1 VKVTQ
6 KGERH
11 SKEKEMAHEEIIIK
25 AIKRTVKGKQVG
37 TLRRAGQLPGVI
49 YGRHIE
55 AFPIQMDYKE
65 FANKIFRLTSS
76 SLVTIDVEG
85 ETHAAILRDKQKDVI
100 NGHLLH
106 VDFLAVS
113 LTEKLRTRVS
123 IELVGKAPVSEIPDT
138 VIVQAVN
145 QLEIEC
151 YPQDLPDTIK
161 VDISSLVTMDDV
173 IIVGSIDL
181 GDKIE
186 VFTDKDEVI
195 ASVTYV
201 AQEIV
206 PEVVPSV
213 AEIEPEVMEKGK
225 KPEEAEEEKE
235 K

>member
-1 VKVTQ
+1 
-6 KGERH
+6 
-11 SKEKEMAHEEIIIK
+11 
-25 AIKRTVKGKQVG
+25 
-37 TLRRAGQLPGVI
+37 
-49 YGRHIE
+49 
-55 AFPIQMDYKE
+55 
-65 FANKIFRLTSS
+65 LTSS

-85 ETHAAILRDKQKDVI
+85 EVHAAILRDKQKDVI

-113 LTEKLRTRVS
+113 LTEKLRTQVS
-123 IELVGKAPVSEIPDT
+123 IELVGKAPVSDIPDT

-145 QLEIEC
+145 ELEIEC

-173 IIVGSIDL
+173 ILVGSIDL

-186 VFTDKDEVI
+186 VFTDKDEVV

-201 AQEIV
+201 AQEAE
-206 PEVVPSV
+206 PEVEPSA

-225 KPEEAEEEKE
+225 KPEEEEEKS
-235 K
+235 

>member
-173 IIVGSIDL
+173 ILVGSIDL

-206 PEVVPSV
+206 PEVVPSI

>member
-1 VKVTQ
+1 
-6 KGERH
+6 
-11 SKEKEMAHEEIIIK
+11 MAHEEIIIK
-25 AIKRTVKGKQVG
+25 ATKRTVKGKQVG
-37 TLRRAGQLPGVI
+37 TLRRAGQLPGVM

-65 FANKIFRLTSS
+65 SAYKIFRLTSS

-85 ETHAAILRDKQKDVI
+85 EVHAAILRDKQKDVI

-113 LTEKLRTRVS
+113 LTEKLRTQVS
-123 IELVGKAPVSEIPDT
+123 IELVGKAPVSDIPDT

-145 QLEIEC
+145 ELEIEC

-173 IIVGSIDL
+173 ILVGSIDL

-186 VFTDKDEVI
+186 VFTDKDEVV

-201 AQEIV
+201 AQEAE
-206 PEVVPSV
+206 PEVEPSA

-225 KPEEAEEEKE
+225 KPEEEEEKS
-235 K
+235 

>member
-1 VKVTQ
+1 
-6 KGERH
+6 
-11 SKEKEMAHEEIIIK
+11 MAHEEIIIK
-25 AIKRTVKGKQVG
+25 ATKRTVKGKQVG
-37 TLRRAGQLPGVI
+37 SLRRAGQLPGVV

-65 FANKIFRLTSS
+65 FANRIFRLTSS
-76 SLVTIDVEG
+76 SLVTIDVDG
-85 ETHAAILRDKQKDVI
+85 EVHAAILRDKQKDVI

-113 LTEKLRTRVS
+113 LTEKLRTQVS
-123 IELVGKAPVSEIPDT
+123 IELVGKAPVSDIPDT

-173 IIVGSIDL
+173 ILVGSIDL

-201 AQEIV
+201 AQEVV
-206 PEVVPSV
+206 PEVEAPV

-225 KPEEAEEEKE
+225 KPEEEAEK
-235 K
+235 

>member
-6 KGERH
+6 EGERH

-173 IIVGSIDL
+173 ILVGSIDL

-206 PEVVPSV
+206 PEVVPSI

>member
-173 IIVGSIDL
+173 ILVGSIDL